1 MEKNKKDEKI
11 GVLILTTREERD
23 ALKVKA
29 KANGY
34 KTVSQFTRRR
44 WKSVDADS
52 DTLKEIIRVRDL
64 TIPTRQK
71 LANSAIEINE
81 ISRAFNQ
88 GYKAEVLIKRDY
100 EIRENL
106 KPLLFDMLEQNKK
119 LIALC
124 NKVLGRTK

>member
-1 MEKNKKDEKI
+1 MKTERLSIRTTQEEKKE
-11 GVLILTTREERD
+11 
-23 ALKVKA
+23 LKELA
-29 KANGY
+29 KQNGY
-34 KTVSQFTRRR
+34 KTVSQFLLRRIN
-44 WKSVDADS
+44 STDADS